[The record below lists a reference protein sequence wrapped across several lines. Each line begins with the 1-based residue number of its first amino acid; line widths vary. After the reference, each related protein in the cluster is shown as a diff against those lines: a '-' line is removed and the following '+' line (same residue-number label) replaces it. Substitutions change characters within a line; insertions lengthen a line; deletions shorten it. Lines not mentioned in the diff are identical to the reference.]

1 MKIVRAPETFAGFIT
16 CKNTCIRCGGETMK
30 NILCYGDSNTY
41 GYDPRNGLRY
51 PRTIRWPGHLQEIL
65 DNKTAYDSMKRYLLG
80 AMELADEIPEK
91 IPESFTIIEEG
102 CNGRTTVTDDPI
114 EGWKNGL
121 DYLAPCLNTHKP
133 VDIVI
138 MMLGTN
144 DLKEVFGKSASQI
157 AQDAGTLVDE
167 IKTVTQEKQ
176 GFIPKIILVSPPLIG
191 EGMPESVFSSA
202 FAERSIGESKFFSE
216 NYRKI
221 ADEKGCIFFDAAT
234 CVEPSEEDSL
244 HLTEDSHITL
254 AEKLAEVVLAEA

>member
-1 MKIVRAPETFAGFIT
+1 MKT
-16 CKNTCIRCGGETMK
+16 
-30 NILCYGDSNTY
+30 ILCYGDSNTY
-41 GYDPRNGLRY
+41 GYNPNNGLRY

-65 DNKTAYDSMKRYLLG
+65 DNKAAYDSMKQYLLG
-80 AMELADEIPEK
+80 AMDLRDEISEEIPNEIPK
-91 IPESFTIIEEG
+91 ESPNKRTNEVSKEISEVSPESYTVIEEG

-144 DLKEVFGKSASQI
+144 DLKEVFGKTAAQI
-157 AQDAGTLVDE
+157 AQDAGKLVDE
-167 IKTVTQEKQ
+167 IKKVTKEKQ
-176 GFIPKIILVSPPLIG
+176 GFIPKIILVSPPHIG

-202 FAERSIGESKFFSE
+202 FAERSIGESMFFAE

-221 ADEKGCIFFDAAT
+221 AAEKGCIFFDAAT

-244 HLTEDSHITL
+244 HLTEDAHIAL
-254 AEKLAEVVLAEA
+254 AEKLAEQILLLN